1 MSTEKAYGFDTY
13 PEWQQH
19 KDKLHEK
26 QHELNDNRAK
36 QAELSKAGSE
46 REERPDSLTAEALA
60 ELDGI
65 EHLRAQNNG
74 AQVAELQRVEH
85 VLEKTIELQRG
96 RIAGLQGRLSAI
108 VCAPLVPEHKA
119 LVKAIAGAV
128 VALAEACEAESA
140 FRYRLQ
146 QADVLSGPYLR
157 PMPYRKCGMLKD
169 DNSDAARYLAECRE
183 FGFLPKE
190 PKKGTKAA

>member
-1 MSTEKAYGFDTY
+1 MTSEKHYDFSEF
-13 PEWQQH
+13 PEWAQH

-26 QHELNDNRAK
+26 QHELNDNRKA
-36 QAELSKAGSE
+36 QAELSKQGAL

-119 LVKAIAGAV
+119 LVKGIADAV
-128 VALAEACEAESA
+128 IALAEACEAESA
-140 FRYRLQ
+140 LRYRLE
-146 QADVLSGPYLR
+146 QADVFYSPYLR
-157 PMPYRKCGMLKD
+157 PMPYRRCGMLSD
-169 DNSDAARYLAECRE
+169 LNSDAARYLRECRE
-183 FGFLPKE
+183 FHFLPIEKE
-190 PKKGTKAA
+190 ES

>member
-1 MSTEKAYGFDTY
+1 MTSEKVYGFDSF
-13 PEWQQH
+13 PEWAQH
-19 KDKLHEK
+19 QNKLHEK

-119 LVKAIAGAV
+119 LVKGIADAV
-128 VALAEACEAESA
+128 IALAEACEAESA
-140 FRYRLQ
+140 LRYRLE
-146 QADVLSGPYLR
+146 QADVFYSPYLR
-157 PMPYRKCGMLKD
+157 PMPYRRCGSLKD
-169 DNSDAARYLAECRE
+169 LNSDASQYLKECVE

-190 PKKGTKAA
+190 KEES

>member
-1 MSTEKAYGFDTY
+1 MTSEKHYDFSEF
-13 PEWQQH
+13 PEWAQH

-74 AQVAELQRVEH
+74 AQMAELQRVEH
-85 VLEKTIELQRG
+85 ILEKAIELQRG

-119 LVKAIAGAV
+119 LVKGIADAMI
-128 VALAEACEAESA
+128 ALAKASERESE

-146 QADVLSGPYLR
+146 LADVLTSPYLR
-157 PMPYRKCGMLKD
+157 PMPVRHVGRLD
-169 DNSDAARYLAECRE
+169 DPNSGVSRYLKECVE
-183 FGFLPKE
+183 FGFLKE